1 MNKHKHVAHIQQ
13 INKSNLK
20 QANVNV
26 LKSRCKVSFIYCR
39 TRERSWKKTDDE
51 RGYWRWTGSTLYFW
65 GRKVRDIGRGFDGMN
80 SGFFW
85 LILWSQT
92 SYIPVGFWVFFFF
105 LKISYNNVFF
115 PFHIEIFPWFE
126 PRLIFGE

>member
-92 SYIPVGFWVFFFF
+92 SYIPVGFWVFF
-105 LKISYNNVFF
+105 LKKSHIIMYFF
-115 PFHIEIFPWFE
+115 PFHIKIFPWFE
-126 PRLIFGE
+126 PRLILGE

>member
-1 MNKHKHVAHIQQ
+1 MNKYKHVAHIQQ

-26 LKSRCKVSFIYCR
+26 LKWRCKVSFIYCR

-85 LILWSQT
+85 RFLWSKT
-92 SYIPVGFWVFFFF
+92 SYIPVGFWVFF

-126 PRLIFGE
+126 PLRLILGE